1 MNKRPKLERRTFL
14 KSAGALVSLPLLEAM
29 RTDSSKVNASE
40 NKEHPVRM
48 AFVFAPNGVIQSQ
61 WNPEG
66 EGKKFKLNESMKPL
80 ESVKDDIVVLS
91 GLAQDN
97 GRPKGDGPGD
107 HARCGSTF
115 LTGAHPVKT
124 SGANI
129 RVGVSV
135 DQLAAKHIG
144 QFTMLSSLEL
154 GLERS
159 RMAGNCDSGYSCAY
173 SSNIS
178 WKTPTTPMAKEIY
191 PRLVFER
198 MFGSDSVDP
207 VARKKRRFYRKSI
220 LDSVAREA
228 SQLKIR
234 LGNTDRRKVDEYF
247 NSIREVERQIERTE
261 KMEEKAPPEIKL
273 QAGIPKDFQEHARS
287 MMDLMVI
294 SFQSDVTRVITLMLG
309 NAGSN
314 RVYKTAGASN
324 GHHSLSH
331 HQDNKE
337 KVNQLQ
343 KIDQYLVSQYAY
355 LIRKLKSVK
364 EGEGTLLDQSMI
376 LYGSGLGDGNRHS
389 HHDLP
394 VILAGQAGKS
404 IETGRHLKYPSK
416 TPMNNLFL
424 SMLDRVDAGVESIG
438 DSTSRLP
445 QLG

>member
-1 MNKRPKLERRTFL
+1 MSRRSKLERRTFL
-14 KSAGALVSLPLLEAM
+14 KGAGAIVSLPFLEAM
-29 RTDSSKVNASE
+29 HDRTSNASE
-40 NKEHPVRM
+40 SDLKKPPMRM
-48 AFVFAPNGVIQSQ
+48 AFVFSPNGVIQSS
-61 WNPEG
+61 WNPKG
-66 EGKKFKLNESMKPL
+66 EGKEFQLNETMKSLEPL
-80 ESVKDDIVVLS
+80 KDDIIVMS

-97 GRPKGDGPGD
+97 GRAKGDGAGD

-135 DQLAAKHIG
+135 DQLAATRIG
-144 QFTMLSSLEL
+144 YKTMLPSMEL
-154 GLERS
+154 GLEAS

-191 PRLVFER
+191 PRLAFER
-198 MFGSDSVDP
+198 MFGADEVDP

-220 LDSVAREA
+220 LDAVAGDA
-228 SQLKIR
+228 DQLKR
-234 LGNTDRRKVDEYF
+234 KLGQTDRRKVDEYF
-247 NSIREVERQIERTE
+247 SSVREIEKQIERTE
-261 KMEEKAPPEIKL
+261 SMEKKTPPDIQLAK
-273 QAGIPKDFQEHARS
+273 GIPSDLQVYARN

-294 SFQSDVTRVITLMLG
+294 AFQTDVTRVMTLMLG

-314 RVYKTAGASN
+314 RVYKLAGATE

-331 HQDNKE
+331 HQKNEDKIA
-337 KVNQLQ
+337 QLK
-343 KIDQYLVSQYAY
+343 KIDQFLVSQYAY
-355 LIRKLKSVK
+355 LLEKLKTIK
-364 EGEGTLLDQSMI
+364 EGEGTLLDHSMI

-394 VILAGQAGKS
+394 VILGGGAGGT
-404 IETGRHLKYPSK
+404 IESGRHLKYPTD

-424 SMLDRVDAGVESIG
+424 SMLDRMDAEVESMG
-438 DSTSRLP
+438 DSTGRLEG
-445 QLG
+445 L